1 MPDLNM
7 KYLRTFLMQVEE
19 KSTAKTA
26 RRVGVSQNAVAGHLR
41 AVEKAVGQTLLEKRF
56 PPSRA
61 EAGRTQL
68 TEAGRAFL
76 PKAIKAM
83 AQHDAMFDDAFVV
96 QDPREVSRIAAS
108 RLVELAL
115 AALRHDLSD
124 EDQRE
129 ISKLL

>member
-7 KYLRTFLMQVEE
+7 KYLRTFLIQVEE

-26 RRVGVSQNAVAGHLR
+26 RRLGVSQNSVTGHLR
-41 AVEKAVGQTLLEKRF
+41 LLEEAVGRPLLEKRF
-56 PPSRA
+56 PPARA

-68 TEAGRAFL
+68 TEAGQAFL
-76 PKAIKAM
+76 PKAIEAM
-83 AQHDAMFDDAFVV
+83 AAHDAMFDDAL
-96 QDPREVSRIAAS
+96 QIRDPREVSRIVAS

-124 EDQRE
+124 DDQKDL
-129 ISKLL
+129 SKLL

>member
-26 RRVGVSQNAVAGHLR
+26 RRLGVTQNTVTGHLR
-41 AVEKAVGQTLLEKRF
+41 AVEEAVGQTLLEKRF
-56 PPSRA
+56 PPARA

-76 PKAIKAM
+76 PKATKAM
-83 AQHDAMFDDAFVV
+83 AQHDAMFDDAYQL
-96 QDPREVSRIAAS
+96 QDPREFSRIAAS

-124 EDQRE
+124 DEQKE

>member
-7 KYLRTFLMQVEE
+7 KYLRTFLIQVEE

-26 RRVGVSQNAVAGHLR
+26 RRVGVSQNSVTGHLR
-41 AVEKAVGQTLLEKRF
+41 VVEEAVGRPLLEKRF

-83 AQHDAMFDDAFVV
+83 AAHDAMFDDAFQI
-96 QDPREVSRIAAS
+96 QDPREVSRITAS

-115 AALRHDLSD
+115 AALRHDLS
-124 EDQRE
+124 EDDQKE

>member
-7 KYLRTFLMQVEE
+7 KYLRTFLILIEE
-19 KSTAKTA
+19 RSTAKTA
-26 RRVGVSQNAVAGHLR
+26 RRLGVSQNSVTGHLR
-41 AVEKAVGQTLLEKRF
+41 AVETAVGQPLLEKRF

-68 TEAGRAFL
+68 TEAGRTFL

-83 AQHDAMFDDAFVV
+83 AQHDAMFDDAYQI
-96 QDPREVSRIAAS
+96 QDPREISRIAAS

-124 EDQRE
+124 DDQKE

>member
-7 KYLRTFLMQVEE
+7 KYLRTFLIQVEE

-26 RRVGVSQNAVAGHLR
+26 RRVGVSQNSVTGHIR
-41 AVEKAVGQTLLEKRF
+41 AVEEAVGQPLLEKRF
-56 PPSRA
+56 PPARA

-76 PKAIKAM
+76 PKAIEAM
-83 AQHDAMFDDAFVV
+83 AAHDAMFDDAL
-96 QDPREVSRIAAS
+96 QIRDPREVSRIVAS

-124 EDQRE
+124 DDHKDL
-129 ISKLL
+129 SKLL

>member
-7 KYLRTFLMQVEE
+7 KYLRTFLIQVEE

-26 RRVGVSQNAVAGHLR
+26 RRVGVSQNAVTGHLR
-41 AVEKAVGQTLLEKRF
+41 AVEMAVGRPLLEKRF

-83 AQHDAMFDDAFVV
+83 AVHDAMFDDELQI
-96 QDPREVSRIAAS
+96 QDPREVSRITAS
-108 RLVELAL
+108 RLMELAL

-124 EDQRE
+124 DDQKE